1 MQTTVLTDKQ
11 YKSLSKKILN
21 SLEKLF
27 KVIPLNSLKH
37 PDYILKTPVYIT
49 IEQDKNMVI
58 ASLDD
63 IEAFAYVDTEFEAIN
78 LLCEEIII
86 LYEDLRS
93 GRKLLGKLPAEWL
106 VYKGYGD
113 ISPFEGIRMILC

>member
-21 SLEKLF
+21 SLEKNY

-37 PDYILKTPVYIT
+37 TAYILKNPVYIT

-63 IEAFAYVDTEFEAIN
+63 IEAFAYADTEFEAIN

-93 GRKLLGKLPAEWL
+93 DRKLLGKLPAKWL
-106 VYKGYGD
+106 AYLEE
-113 ISPFEGIRMILC
+113 IIRRR